1 MKISLHPV
9 GRLQSLFRWVGRV
22 AVILFGVIAV
32 GWFALP
38 LLPLPDGI
46 EDPVLVT
53 PEVEWVDRHGVTL
66 RRIPASDRSGFTA
79 GVAEADIPESVIRTT
94 LAAEDARFFDHP
106 GADPL
111 AILRAAWQWLRNG
124 RVISGGSTLTQQL
137 VKLGHPRPRT
147 LSTKVLEAVL
157 ALRLERAWDKQRIL
171 RAYLARID
179 YGNRCVGLAA
189 ASRHYFGKPP
199 GQLDWAEA
207 AYLAGLPQAPSR
219 LNPRVRPERAKRR
232 QEWIL
237 RRCVDLGWRTPDA
250 ARRDVAER
258 IRLRPPGGEFEAPHF
273 VDLLRSMDPAAL
285 GRVET
290 TLDLRIQRTCEQ
302 AVRRHLEGLRD
313 RSVRDAAVVVLD
325 TRDASVLAWVGSP
338 DWSRPDGGQVN
349 GPLARRSPGS
359 ALKPFAY
366 GLALERGWTAAS
378 VIPDVPTEVVTPTG
392 LFRPENYDR
401 RFRGPVTLREAL
413 AGSLNVP
420 AVRLLD
426 RLGGPQVLKER
437 LEGMGLKTLDRPA
450 SDYGLGLV
458 LGDAEVRLVDLTS
471 AYATLGRLG
480 IHKPWRVRPL
490 ESSPGIPVAD
500 PGACWLVGDVL
511 RDPLARAA
519 QFGLET
525 PLRMPVPVA
534 VKTGTSTGYRDNW
547 AFGVTPEYT
556 VGVWVGN
563 FDGTPMRNISGVDG
577 AGPILADVVAELDH
591 RMGTSSP
598 EPPVGI
604 RHRVIEPLTGRCV
617 PEGRRGREELFL
629 AGTEPRMER
638 PEDRDRDGRVV
649 LGPEYADWWRT
660 PDQRLRGRAVLG
672 NAAVTEGFRI
682 LHPLP
687 ETVYWWDADLP
698 AEAQEIALRS
708 TAVCTWESETL
719 SLIPGKGDALARL
732 IPGRHRVVAIA
743 PDGRR
748 SEVWFQVRRR

>member
-1 MKISLHPV
+1 MKISLHLS
-9 GRLQSLFRWVGRV
+9 GRSQSLLRWVGGV

-46 EDPVLVT
+46 EDPVLVA

-106 GADPL
+106 GADLP
-111 AILRAAWQWLRNG
+111 AIFRAAWQWLRNG

-147 LSTKVLEAVL
+147 MSTKVLEAVL

-237 RRCVDLGWRTPDA
+237 RRCVDLGWRSPDA

-258 IRLRPPGGEFEAPHF
+258 IRLHPAGGEFEAPHF
-273 VDLLRSMDPAAL
+273 VDLLRSMYPVAS
-285 GRVET
+285 GRLET
-290 TLDLRIQRTCEQ
+290 TLDLRIQHVCEQ

-366 GLALERGWTAAS
+366 GLAFERGWTAAS

-420 AVRLLD
+420 AVRLLE

-437 LEGMGLKTLDRPA
+437 LEGMGLQTLDRPA

-458 LGDAEVRLVDLTS
+458 LGDAEVRLVDLTA

-480 IHKPWRVRPL
+480 IHKPWRIRPS
-490 ESSPGIPVAD
+490 ESSSGIPVAD

-563 FDGTPMRNISGVDG
+563 FDGTRMRDISGVDG
-577 AGPILADVVAELDH
+577 AGPILADVVADLDR
-591 RMGTSSP
+591 RMGTSIP

-604 RHRVIEPLTGRCV
+604 LRRVVEPLTGRCTPV
-617 PEGRRGREELFL
+617 GQPGREEVFL
-629 AGTEPRMER
+629 PGTEPAMER
-638 PEDRDRDGRVV
+638 PEDRDREGRVV
-649 LGPEYADWWRT
+649 LGSEYADWWWS
-660 PDQRLRGRAVLG
+660 PDQRLGIRAVLG
-672 NAAVTEGFRI
+672 GGDVDSGFRI
-682 LHPLP
+682 LHPQTG
-687 ETVYWWDADLP
+687 TVYWWDADLP
-698 AEAQEIALRS
+698 AEAQEIILRS
-708 TAVCTWESETL
+708 SGACVWESETL
-719 SLIPGKGDALARL
+719 SLMTRKDASVARL
-732 IPGRHRVVAIA
+732 TPGRHRLVAVA
-743 PDGRR
+743 LNGQR
-748 SEVWFQVRRR
+748 SEVWLHVRSR

>member
-1 MKISLHPV
+1 MKLSLHTSA
-9 GRLQSLFRWVGRV
+9 RLRRLSGWVGWI
-22 AVILFGVIAV
+22 AVILLGAIAV
-32 GWFALP
+32 AWSALP
-38 LLPLPDGI
+38 LVPLPDGI
-46 EDPVLVT
+46 EDPVLVA
-53 PEVEWVDRHGVTL
+53 PEVEWVDRHGATL

-94 LAAEDARFFDHP
+94 LAAEDARFFDHS
-106 GADPL
+106 GVDL
-111 AILRAAWQWLRNG
+111 SAIARAAWQWLRHG
-124 RVISGGSTLTQQL
+124 RVISGGSTVTQQL

-157 ALRLERAWDKQRIL
+157 ALRLERSWDKQRIL

-179 YGNRCVGLAA
+179 YGNRCIGLAA

-199 GQLDWAEA
+199 SQLDWAEA
-207 AYLAGLPQAPSR
+207 AYLTGLPQAPSR

-237 RRCVDLGWRTPDA
+237 RRCVELGWRSPDA
-250 ARRDVAER
+250 GRRDVAET
-258 IRLRPPGGEFEAPHF
+258 IRLRPAGGEFEAPHF
-273 VDLLRSMDPAAL
+273 VDLLQSMDPDAS
-285 GRVET
+285 GRVAT
-290 TLDLRIQRTCEQ
+290 TLDLRIQQTCEQ
-302 AVRRHLEGLRD
+302 AVHRHLQGLRT

-366 GLALERGWTAAS
+366 GLAFERGWTASS
-378 VIPDVPTEVVTPTG
+378 VIRDVPTEVVTPTG

-401 RFRGPVTLREAL
+401 RFRGPVSLREAL

-420 AVRLLD
+420 AVLLLD
-426 RLGGPQVLKER
+426 RLGGPQVLKVR
-437 LEGMGLKTLDRPA
+437 LEEMGIQTLDRPA

-458 LGDAEVRLVDLTS
+458 LGDAEIRLVDLTA

-480 IHKPWRVRPL
+480 IHKPWRIRPV
-490 ESSPGIPVAD
+490 EPSTGTRVAD

-525 PLRMPVPVA
+525 PLRMSVPVA

-563 FDGTPMRNISGVDG
+563 FDGTRMRDISGVDG
-577 AGPILADVVAELDH
+577 AGPILADVVADLDH
-591 RMGTSSP
+591 WMGTSIP

-604 RHRVIEPLTGRCV
+604 LRRVVEPLTGRCV
-617 PEGRRGREELFL
+617 PEGRPGCEEVFL
-629 AGTEPRMER
+629 AGTEPGMER
-638 PEDRDRDGRVV
+638 PDDRDRDGLVV

-672 NAAVTEGFRI
+672 GDTSGFQI

-687 ETVYWWDADLP
+687 GTVYLWDADLP
-698 AEAQEIALRS
+698 PEAQEITLRS
-708 TAVCTWESETL
+708 TAVCSWESDTL
-719 SLIPGKGDALARL
+719 HLVSAKGDATARL
-732 IPGRHRVVAIA
+732 TPGHHRLVAVT
-743 PDGRR
+743 PNGQR
-748 SEVWFQVRRR
+748 SEVRFQVRRR

>member
-1 MKISLHPV
+1 M
-9 GRLQSLFRWVGRV
+9 
-22 AVILFGVIAV
+22 
-32 GWFALP
+32 
-38 LLPLPDGI
+38 
-46 EDPVLVT
+46 
-53 PEVEWVDRHGVTL
+53 
-66 RRIPASDRSGFTA
+66 
-79 GVAEADIPESVIRTT
+79 
-94 LAAEDARFFDHP
+94 
-106 GADPL
+106 
-111 AILRAAWQWLRNG
+111 
-124 RVISGGSTLTQQL
+124 
-137 VKLGHPRPRT
+137 
-147 LSTKVLEAVL
+147 L
-157 ALRLERAWDKQRIL
+157 ALRLERSWDKQRIL

-250 ARRDVAER
+250 ARRDLAER

-313 RSVRDAAVVVLD
+313 QSVQDAAVVVLD

-366 GLALERGWTAAS
+366 GLAFERGWTASS

-426 RLGGPQVLKER
+426 RLGGPEVLKER

-577 AGPILADVVAELDH
+577 AGPILADVVADLD
-591 RMGTSSP
+591 RWIGTSIP

-708 TAVCTWESETL
+708 TASCTWESETL
-719 SLIPGKGDALARL
+719 SLIPGKGDAVARL

-748 SEVWFQVRRR
+748 SEVWFRVRRR

>member
-1 MKISLHPV
+1 MGRAAAILV
-9 GRLQSLFRWVGRV
+9 GVV
-22 AVILFGVIAV
+22 AL
-32 GWFALP
+32 GWCGLP

-46 EDPVLVT
+46 EDPSVTT
-53 PEVEWVDRHGVTL
+53 PEVEWMDRHGVTL
-66 RRIPASDRSGFTA
+66 RRIPASDRSGYTA
-79 GVAEADIPESVIRTT
+79 VVSEADIPESVVRTT
-94 LAAEDARFFDHP
+94 LAAEDARFFEHP
-106 GADPL
+106 GVDPY
-111 AILRAAWQWLRNG
+111 AIARAAWQWVRHG

-179 YGNRCVGLAA
+179 YGNRCIGLAA

-199 GQLDWAEA
+199 SQLDWAEA

-237 RRCVDLGWRTPDA
+237 RRCLDLGWRSPDA
-250 ARRDVAER
+250 FRRDITET
-258 IRLRPPGGEFEAPHF
+258 IRLSPVGGEFEAPHF
-273 VDLLRSMDPAAL
+273 VDLLRSMDPAAS

-302 AVRRHLEGLRD
+302 AVRRHLQGLRD

-366 GLALERGWTAAS
+366 GLAFERGWNAGS

-401 RFRGPVTLREAL
+401 RFRGPVSLREAL

-420 AVRLLD
+420 AVRLLEQ
-426 RLGGPQVLKER
+426 LGGPQVLKER
-437 LEGMGLKTLDRPA
+437 LEWMGLQTLDRPA

-458 LGDAEVRLVDLTS
+458 LGDAEVRLVDLTA
-471 AYATLGRLG
+471 AYATLGRQG
-480 IHKPWRVRPL
+480 IHRPWRVRPVG
-490 ESSPGIPVAD
+490 SSVGTRVAD
-500 PGACWLVGDVL
+500 PGACWLVGDIL

-563 FDGTPMRNISGVDG
+563 FDGTRMRDISGVDG
-577 AGPILADVVAELDH
+577 AGPILADVVAELDR
-591 RMGTSSP
+591 RMGTSIP
-598 EPPVGI
+598 EPPSGI
-604 RHRVIEPLTGRCV
+604 RRRVIEPLTGRCV

-629 AGTEPRMER
+629 VGTEPEMER
-638 PEDRDRDGRVV
+638 LEDRGRDGRVV

-660 PDQRLRGRAVLG
+660 PDQRLRGQAVLG
-672 NAAVTEGFRI
+672 EAAETEGFRI
-682 LHPLP
+682 LHPLS

-719 SLIPGKGDALARL
+719 SLISGRGDAVVRL
-732 IPGRHRVVAIA
+732 IPGRHRLVAIA